1 MNYVTNCYE
10 SDKDSRIS
18 VCVCGLNLCIEAC
31 GLKLCG
37 AHFCSAN
44 ACGIN

>member
-1 MNYVTNCYE
+1 MEYVTNYYT
-10 SDKDSRIS
+10 DGKNPRIG
-18 VCVCGLNLCIEAC
+18 VCICGLNLCLEAC

-37 AHFCSAN
+37 AHFCGIN